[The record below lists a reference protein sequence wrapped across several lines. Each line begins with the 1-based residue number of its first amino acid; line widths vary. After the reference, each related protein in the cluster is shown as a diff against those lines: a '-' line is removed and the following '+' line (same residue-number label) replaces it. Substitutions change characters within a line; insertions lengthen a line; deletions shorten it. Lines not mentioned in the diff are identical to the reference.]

1 MKDHQSLVNH
11 YRSLKASIGVFRSD
25 SSSILTGAYIYSKGR
40 LKKESFSLM
49 GGCQNKNWCGQDYSW
64 PSQNDNPFDKMTIR
78 LTKRQSV

>member
-40 LKKESFSLM
+40 LKKERFSPN
-49 GGCQNKNWCGQDYSW
+49 GGLPKQKLVWS
-64 PSQNDNPFDKMTIR
+64 R
-78 LTKRQSV
+78 L

>member
-40 LKKESFSLM
+40 LKKERFSPN
-49 GGCQNKNWCGQDYSW
+49 GGAAKTKIGVV
-64 PSQNDNPFDKMTIR
+64 KTIVGLVKTTIH
-78 LTKRQSV
+78 LTKQQSI

>member
-40 LKKESFSLM
+40 LKKERFSTN
-49 GGCQNKNWCGQDYSW
+49 GGLPEQKLVWS
-64 PSQNDNPFDKMTIR
+64 
-78 LTKRQSV
+78 RQ